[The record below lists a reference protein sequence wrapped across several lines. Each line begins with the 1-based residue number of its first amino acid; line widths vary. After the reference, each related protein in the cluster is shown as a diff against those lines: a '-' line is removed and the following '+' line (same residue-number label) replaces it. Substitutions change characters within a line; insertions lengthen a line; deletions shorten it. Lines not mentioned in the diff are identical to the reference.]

1 MTSKY
6 VAYLAAAT
14 IALALSAGAKAA
26 DSSSTPGASPA
37 PAPVPAPMNDQSGSS
52 SSSGSIGGL
61 NGTNSQPSMQSGQS
75 NLRQPFEA
83 SELQGKDVYDSAG
96 KKVGS
101 IDAVVPSTGP
111 TRDVVLSV
119 GGILGIGSKKV
130 LVPAT
135 DIDRGNSDRLV
146 VSMTQDQLDKLPAY
160 EAPKASKS
168 TSTTSPSR

>member
-1 MTSKY
+1 
-6 VAYLAAAT
+6 
-14 IALALSAGAKAA
+14 
-26 DSSSTPGASPA
+26 
-37 PAPVPAPMNDQSGSS
+37 MNDQSGSSSSSGSGSSGS

-61 NGTNSQPSMQSGQS
+61 NGTNSQPSMQGG
-75 NLRQPFEA
+75 LRQPFEA

-135 DIDRGNSDRLV
+135 DIDRGNADRLV

-160 EAPKASKS
+160 EAPKAAKNS
-168 TSTTSPSR
+168 STTSPSR